1 MTLSMVFKYL
11 TVGAYFITVVHEII
25 FSHGFNV
32 KKKYQLQFFNLK
44 IKKYIIFKLN
54 ENIPYIVDCRV

>member
-1 MTLSMVFKYL
+1 MILSMVFKYL
-11 TVGAYFITVVHEII
+11 TVAAYFITVVQEII

-32 KKKYQLQFFNLK
+32 KKKNQLQFFNLK

-54 ENIPYIVDCRV
+54 ENIPYIVDCCV